1 MAAVNVLWER
11 RSDAP
16 VRFSLV
22 PRELLEVYVR
32 LFSYIP
38 VPQDSLTKVSASACL
53 SSSARP
59 SSSPS
64 SSHSSP
70 SSSSSFV
77 PQLLF
82 RGSAWSPP
90 PASHHPA
97 ALHLHYWVLF
107 LQVPF
112 VLRSFFVLFRGRPS
126 LYFIAKV
133 HVVKFERNCHLNT
146 LHPRRSPATSCN
158 QIMGNLLFFYL
169 ESPSKDLG

>member
-1 MAAVNVLWER
+1 MCVLIAICRRSLFATFEGQVRIKKKKKEAEAFCAQMAAVNVLWER

-22 PRELLEVYVR
+22 PRELLEVYVP

-53 SSSARP
+53 SSPARP

-70 SSSSSFV
+70 SSSSSSV

-112 VLRSFFVLFRGRPS
+112 RFTLIFCPFSRPPFFVFHRKS
-126 LYFIAKV
+126 
-133 HVVKFERNCHLNT
+133 
-146 LHPRRSPATSCN
+146 PRCE
-158 QIMGNLLFFYL
+158 I
-169 ESPSKDLG
+169 